1 MGTGIIRTALA
12 GIAVLAAPAAMTQ
25 ANDGL
30 TGVLIM
36 EENQPYEL
44 DRLVR
49 YNFETGRV
57 AMEAE
62 GFDGNAVASG
72 YTVFI
77 ARCGDYNAGGQ
88 LTVMDADGF
97 QEEVGPC
104 LAHSN
109 VGGLQQSRISLD
121 GQYVA
126 LYDGQIPVPKV
137 VDGIGSGFTLMTDRG
152 GVRVYDIDGNE
163 VVTMLGVGTISWGPD
178 NTLYTAG
185 LGESDTGKPHGIY
198 KFSRDFQT
206 VERIDDGRLNGAIY
220 SLQVHPSG
228 EGAMFIY
235 NNQMWSI
242 DFNTGKPRR
251 ELRFDFPIGHLAWS
265 PDGTKAA
272 FIVSDPIDEAM
283 RRSGNGYYIHVFDGG
298 EVTDIAIPFI
308 PGGPLTWV
316 AE

>member
-1 MGTGIIRTALA
+1 MGTGILRSGLVGLTM
-12 GIAVLAAPAAMTQ
+12 LAAPTAMAQ
-25 ANDGL
+25 VNDGL
-30 TGVLIM
+30 TGVLVM
-36 EENQPYEL
+36 EESQPMEL
-44 DRLVR
+44 DRMVR
-49 YNFETGRV
+49 YDFETGRV

-62 GFDGNAVASG
+62 GYDGNAVASG
-72 YTVFI
+72 FTVFI
-77 ARCGDYNAGGQ
+77 ARCGNYNTGGQ

-104 LAHSN
+104 LANSN
-109 VGGLQQSRISLD
+109 IGGLAQSRISPD

-126 LYDGQIPVPKV
+126 LYDGQIQVLLMV
-137 VDGIGSGFTLMTDRG
+137 NGVENTFGITKDRG
-152 GVRVYDIDGNE
+152 GVRIYDIDGNE

-178 NTLYTAG
+178 KTLYTAG

-251 ELRFDFPIGHLAWS
+251 ELRFDFPIGHIAWS

-272 FIVSDPIDEAM
+272 FIVADPIDEGV
-283 RRSGNGYYIHVFDGG
+283 RRPGNGYYIHVYDGR
-298 EVTDIAIPFI
+298 EVTDITIPFI

-316 AE
+316 EG